1 MRWNIQ
7 DILSCDI
14 IKKTWEPFINR
25 GSQSRK
31 KEKKIKDIKFF
42 FKTSIS
48 NKETFLSKALKS
60 YLSTLEV

>member
-31 KEKKIKDIKFF
+31 KEKKFKDIKFS

-48 NKETFLSKALKS
+48 IRKLFCQKL
-60 YLSTLEV
+60 